1 MGETKGD
8 NFKRGIAFLLS
19 YGVIFLTVT
28 GPVTL
33 LVSRLDFRLDLR
45 MLTCVISAGRG
56 HFEIRLCKKSSGIDS
71 RRRPLFPDLDRLAGS
86 SLLWQDGLIGILKLL
101 PLSLVSLLCPCKLAL

>member
-33 LVSRLDFRLDLR
+33 LVSNLDLG
-45 MLTCVISAGRG
+45 LD
-56 HFEIRLCKKSSGIDS
+56 CKNA
-71 RRRPLFPDLDRLAGS
+71 DR
-86 SLLWQDGLIGILKLL
+86 
-101 PLSLVSLLCPCKLAL
+101 C

>member
-33 LVSRLDFRLDLR
+33 LVSSLDLSLQVE
-45 MLTCVISAGRG
+45 MPTCAFSIGCG
-56 HFEIRLCKKSSGIDS
+56 YFKIRLCETSSAIHS
-71 RRRPLFPDLDRLAGS
+71 
-86 SLLWQDGLIGILKLL
+86 
-101 PLSLVSLLCPCKLAL
+101 